1 MDENFTN
8 KASHWISGKQ
18 VSVGRVSNPSTNP
31 GQNSSF
37 SDEFL
42 TKKRVD
48 SCRSAEPKETSDP
61 MNPMKSIDYNTSEG
75 YPAHLKAL
83 GGYCLHDLDTLLAS
97 V

>member
-1 MDENFTN
+1 MDKYLTS
-8 KASHWISGKQ
+8 KARYRISGKQ
-18 VSVGRVSNPSTNP
+18 VPVGRVSNPSTNP
-31 GQNSSF
+31 GQNGSF

-48 SCRSAEPKETSDP
+48 SCRAAEPGETSDP

-75 YPAHLKAL
+75 YQAHLKAL
-83 GGYCLHDLDTLLAS
+83 GGYCLHDVDTLLAS